1 MATTST
7 AARPLVAAVTLA
19 ALALAAHGEEPAG
32 GVLELP
38 GGRSLAG
45 RLVPFEADGTPLGTL
60 RWQAPL
66 FTAPLEFHVD
76 EITAVRFP
84 AAKVAG
90 ARPGV
95 VVHLRGG
102 DAIEGELESLDADA
116 VEVRP
121 PAGWSPA
128 VLRIDRA
135 AVEGLTRTGA
145 DAAGGFVGPASLDA
159 WQVTPEGAWRVERGC
174 LRATRPSTATRVV
187 SAASRA
193 WYEFDLSWRVRP
205 ELRIAVAAAAD
216 PDADGFVVEMLTL
229 GDGTTAAALIRRGDD
244 RAVVEPLE
252 CPPPAARGLRLV
264 VFVDQEAGRLAAFT
278 EADGVA
284 GPVAEA
290 TLPGGNASG
299 RVRISL
305 ASGDV
310 CLEGLRVGAWTAA
323 EPLVD
328 DRDTMRVVT
337 RDGRVVE
344 ASSIGFDKAGDTL
357 VVDGTGGQVRLP
369 LADIAAATLPTAAA
383 PAPPATLRATL
394 ASGATLAGDPVAVSD
409 DAITLRVPGIA
420 EPVRLPVAEIAALT
434 AVGGRPEPRPLPGRV
449 GTLVSGSTALVGCV
463 VDGGAWSAGI
473 AFQPQG
479 AVAAVPFA
487 GGAEIDATIEYV
499 ARAARDGGG
508 VEVGGI
514 GGMVNQNGDGAY
526 VVTMLSEDGAAAT
539 DGRLQPGD
547 RLLAIRPRPEG
558 GFVVTKGLEV
568 TTVMN
573 LLRGRVGTP
582 VVLRV
587 ATEGQPPRDID
598 LIRGPIH
605 VAGPEIL
612 QQALDTHVRLAA
624 APADA
629 AAGGHPSRAILAT
642 GDVVPCDIVAID
654 DAGVRLRTP
663 VADGGP
669 DTIVVRGDLLQ
680 AIELDPAVPPRDLPR
695 SLVDRLLTLPR
706 SQRTSPPTHLVR
718 LRDGDYLRGRLVSLD
733 ADTLAIDVRG
743 ELKKLPRLS
752 VARIIWLRPDP
763 EALAGGADAPAA
775 GPPAGLLVQGVS
787 DRGRMTLVADAV
799 ADGEIRGTSPALGPG
814 RIAIADVDR
823 LLVGRG
829 VASEAADLPYGQWR
843 LTPAAEPR
851 ALREGGDASGP
862 DRPGRRAGAR

>member
-7 AARPLVAAVTLA
+7 AARRVVA
-19 ALALAAHGEEPAG
+19 ALALAAVALAARGEEPAG

-45 RLVPFEADGTPLGTL
+45 RLVPFEGDGTPLGTL
-60 RWQAPL
+60 RWQSPL
-66 FTAPLEFHVD
+66 FGTPLEFHLD
-76 EITAVRFP
+76 EITAMRF
-84 AAKVAG
+84 AGAKGAV
-90 ARPGV
+90 ARPGM

-102 DAIEGELESLDADA
+102 DSIEGELEALDADV
-116 VEVRP
+116 VELRP
-121 PAGWSPA
+121 SAGWSPPL
-128 VLRIDRA
+128 LRIDRA
-135 AVEGLTRTGA
+135 AVEGLTRA
-145 DAAGGFVGPASLDA
+145 DADVAGAFVGPASLDA
-159 WQVTPEGAWRVERGC
+159 WQVAPEGSWRVERGC
-174 LRATRPSTATRVV
+174 LRATRPSIGTRVV
-187 SAASRA
+187 SAPARA
-193 WYEFDLSWRVRP
+193 WYEFELSWRVRP

-216 PDADGFVVEMLTL
+216 SDADGFVVEMLTL
-229 GDGTTAAALIRRGDD
+229 ADGAPAAALIRRGEDQ
-244 RAVVEPLE
+244 AAVEPLE

-264 VFVDQEAGRLAAFT
+264 VFVDQGAGRLAAFT

-290 TLPGGNASG
+290 TLPGGAASG

-310 CLEGLRVGAWTAA
+310 CLESLRMGAWTAA

-337 RDGRVVE
+337 RDGRAVE
-344 ASSIGFDKAGDTL
+344 ASSIAFDKAAATL
-357 VVDGTGGQVRLP
+357 VIDGTGGAVRLP
-369 LADIAAATLPTAAA
+369 LADIAAATLPAGGG

-394 ASGATLAGDPVAVSD
+394 ASGATLAGDPIAVNDES
-409 DAITLRVPGIA
+409 ITLRVPGIA
-420 EPVRLPVAEIAALT
+420 EPVRLPVGEIAALA

-449 GTLVSGSTALVGCV
+449 GTLVSGSTSLVGCV
-463 VDGGAWSAGI
+463 VDGGPWSAGI

-479 AVAAVPFA
+479 AVAAAPFA
-487 GGAEIDATIEYV
+487 SIADVDATIEYV
-499 ARAARDGGG
+499 ARAARDGGS

-558 GFVVTKGLEV
+558 GFVATKGLEV

-612 QQALDTHVRLAA
+612 QQALDTHIRLAV
-624 APADA
+624 APVDA
-629 AAGGHPSRAILAT
+629 AAGGHPSRAVLAT
-642 GDVVPCDIVAID
+642 GDVVPCEIVGID
-654 DAGVRLRTP
+654 ADDVSLRTP

-669 DTIVVRGDLLQ
+669 DTIVVRGELLQ

-743 ELKKLPRLS
+743 ELKKLPRPS

-763 EALAGGADAPAA
+763 EAAADAAQPPAA
-775 GPPAGLLVQGVS
+775 EPPAGLLVQGVS

-851 ALREGGDASGP
+851 ALREAGDATGP
-862 DRPGRRAGAR
+862 R

>member
-1 MATTST
+1 
-7 AARPLVAAVTLA
+7 
-19 ALALAAHGEEPAG
+19 
-32 GVLELP
+32 
-38 GGRSLAG
+38 
-45 RLVPFEADGTPLGTL
+45 
-60 RWQAPL
+60 
-66 FTAPLEFHVD
+66 
-76 EITAVRFP
+76 
-84 AAKVAG
+84 
-90 ARPGV
+90 
-95 VVHLRGG
+95 
-102 DAIEGELESLDADA
+102 
-116 VEVRP
+116 
-121 PAGWSPA
+121 
-128 VLRIDRA
+128 
-135 AVEGLTRTGA
+135 
-145 DAAGGFVGPASLDA
+145 
-159 WQVTPEGAWRVERGC
+159 
-174 LRATRPSTATRVV
+174 
-187 SAASRA
+187 
-193 WYEFDLSWRVRP
+193 
-205 ELRIAVAAAAD
+205 
-216 PDADGFVVEMLTL
+216 
-229 GDGTTAAALIRRGDD
+229 
-244 RAVVEPLE
+244 
-252 CPPPAARGLRLV
+252 
-264 VFVDQEAGRLAAFT
+264 
-278 EADGVA
+278 
-284 GPVAEA
+284 
-290 TLPGGNASG
+290 
-299 RVRISL
+299 
-305 ASGDV
+305 
-310 CLEGLRVGAWTAA
+310 
-323 EPLVD
+323 
-328 DRDTMRVVT
+328 
-337 RDGRVVE
+337 VVE
-344 ASSIGFDKAGDTL
+344 ASSIGFDKAADTL

-669 DTIVVRGDLLQ
+669 DTIVVRG
-680 AIELDPAVPPRDLPR
+680 
-695 SLVDRLLTLPR
+695 
-706 SQRTSPPTHLVR
+706 
-718 LRDGDYLRGRLVSLD
+718 
-733 ADTLAIDVRG
+733 

-862 DRPGRRAGAR
+862 DRPGRRAAPR